1 MLFSKKSHFY
11 SRYCIWDQKYLV
23 FYHLLTVTNWTTKN
37 CMSHSVVKEQLGQFA
52 VHHLFSCAVL
62 IGPWWRIPEKARF
75 CRAVHTTYKR
85 NLCGKGCIFTFFYLA
100 KCTIKCCYL
109 LMLCAI
115 WISEIQMLLICL
127 FFFSTELYENDPQP
141 TA

>member
-37 CMSHSVVKEQLGQFA
+37 CMSHSVVKEQLRQFA

-62 IGPWWRIPEKARF
+62 IGPWWRIPEKERF

-85 NLCGKGCIFTFFYLA
+85 NLCGKGCIFYYFYLA
-100 KCTIKCCYL
+100 KCIKCCYL